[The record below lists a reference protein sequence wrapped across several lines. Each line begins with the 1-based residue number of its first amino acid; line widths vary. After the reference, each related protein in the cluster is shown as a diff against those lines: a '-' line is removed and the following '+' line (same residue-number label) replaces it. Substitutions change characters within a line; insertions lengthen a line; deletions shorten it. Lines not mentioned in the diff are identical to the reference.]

1 VSVASLIYFLL
12 TAALV
17 LLADGALL
25 SGRIHLKASTPRE
38 RRLQIAVLALVN
50 LWLPVGTLLILRG

>member
-1 VSVASLIYFLL
+1 VSVAPSIYFVL

-25 SGRIHLKASTPRE
+25 SGRVHLEASTPRN

-50 LWLPVGTLLILRG
+50 LWLPVGTFLILRG